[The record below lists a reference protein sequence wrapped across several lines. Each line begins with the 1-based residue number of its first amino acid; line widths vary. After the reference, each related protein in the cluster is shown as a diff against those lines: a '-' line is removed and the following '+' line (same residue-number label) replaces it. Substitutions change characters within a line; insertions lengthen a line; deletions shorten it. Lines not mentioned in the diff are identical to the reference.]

1 MRRSAALA
9 LVAVGTLAVGTL
21 AVGTL
26 AWYRLKRTPRAVS
39 GIFPNGIAKE

>member
-9 LVAVGTLAVGTL
+9 LVAGGTL

-26 AWYRLKRTPRAVS
+26 AWYRLKPTPRAVS
-39 GIFPNGIAKE
+39 GIVPNGIAKE